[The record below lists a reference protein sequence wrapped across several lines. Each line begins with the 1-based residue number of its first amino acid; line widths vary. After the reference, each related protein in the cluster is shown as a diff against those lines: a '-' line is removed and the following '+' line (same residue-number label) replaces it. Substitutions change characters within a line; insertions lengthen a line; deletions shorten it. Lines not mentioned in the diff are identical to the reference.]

1 MTRERKEVSAER
13 AFLARARREGVVA
26 AGSKGAEAAGGEA
39 REITKVKIVIIK
51 KEMVKRVIRK
61 AGRVRGKKRKRTCSK
76 EIGTKREG

>member
-1 MTRERKEVSAER
+1 M
-13 AFLARARREGVVA
+13 A

-51 KEMVKRVIRK
+51 KEMVKRVIKK
-61 AGRVRGKKRKRTCSK
+61 AGRARKKKRKWTCSK